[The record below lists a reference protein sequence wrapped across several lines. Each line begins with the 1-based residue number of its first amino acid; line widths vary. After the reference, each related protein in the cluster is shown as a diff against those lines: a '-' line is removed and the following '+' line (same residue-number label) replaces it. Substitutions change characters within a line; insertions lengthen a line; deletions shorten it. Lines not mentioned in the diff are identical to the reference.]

1 MNEKKE
7 IYLDNSAT
15 TKVFPEVAQLV
26 MKIMT
31 EDYGN
36 PSSMHMAGVN
46 AEGYVKE
53 ATEKIAKTLH
63 IKGSSGDLAKRII
76 FTSGGTES
84 DNLAIIGAAESMKRK
99 GMHIITTR
107 LEHPAVLNSM
117 KELEERGF
125 TVTYLGCDERGRIRL
140 ADLEAA
146 ITPETIL
153 VSIMHTNNEI
163 GSLQPI
169 AEAGELIKRIGP
181 DTLFHVDAV
190 QGYGKAD
197 INPVKMHIDML
208 SVSGHKLH
216 GPKGIGFLYVADGVR
231 LKPVSYGGGQ
241 QGGLR
246 SGTLNVPG
254 IAGMALASEMLYS
267 MLKED
272 TERMYALREHF
283 IKGLSEIG
291 DVRVNGPISNT
302 DENGTYIAA
311 PHIVSTSFKGV
322 RSEVL
327 LHTLEDAGIYISAG
341 SACSSHKRSMSSTM
355 KAIGMSED
363 LAGSTVRFSFST
375 DTTEEDIDTCIA
387 VLSDNIPK
395 LRKFV
400 RM

>member
-153 VSIMHTNNEI
+153 VSVMHTNNEI

-267 MLKED
+267 TLKED

-341 SACSSHKRSMSSTM
+341 SACSSHKRSISSTM
-355 KAIGMSED
+355 QAIGMSED

-375 DTTEEDIDTCIA
+375 GTTEEDIDTCIA

>member
-153 VSIMHTNNEI
+153 VSVMHTNNEI

-169 AEAGELIKRIGP
+169 AEAGELIKRIGQ

-267 MLKED
+267 TLKED

-355 KAIGMSED
+355 QAIGMSED

-375 DTTEEDIDTCIA
+375 GTTEEDIDTCIA

>member
-153 VSIMHTNNEI
+153 VSVMHTNNEI

-169 AEAGELIKRIGP
+169 AEAGELIKRIGQ

-267 MLKED
+267 TLKED

-341 SACSSHKRSMSSTM
+341 SACSSHKRSISSTM
-355 KAIGMSED
+355 QAIGMSED

-375 DTTEEDIDTCIA
+375 GTTEEDIDTCIA